1 MILELKNNL
10 SKELHSFTVTDL
22 EDSQLFYH
30 FEDLEFNDTMV
41 EGEYTYLLYDDD
53 RKLVA
58 EGMCQIGDYVPETTA
73 YTENNNYIQY
83 QG

>member
-1 MILELKNNL
+1 MVLELINNL
-10 SKELHSFTVTDL
+10 SKELNRFTVTDL
-22 EDSQLFYH
+22 EDSTLFYH
-30 FEDLEFNDTMV
+30 FELEFGNKMV